1 MTQHNNTS
9 LYQPEIETL
18 SRNDIHA
25 VQLEKLKKQVA
36 MVYEKVEWY
45 RNKMDEMGVSPSDIQ
60 TLEDVKK
67 LPFTDKTVLRDTFP
81 YGLFAVPLDE
91 IIELHAS
98 SGTTGKPIVVG
109 YTHHDMD
116 VWSDCIAR
124 LAMMA
129 GVKPGDRCQMAFG
142 YGMFTGGFGLHYG
155 LQKLGCMMIP
165 AGSGNTERHLQM
177 INDYGTT
184 VLIATPSYALHM
196 CEVGEKKGF
205 DWASSSLRI
214 GLFGGEPCPP
224 KMKEEIER
232 RMHITCTDNYGLAED
247 HFLWEVVNPE
257 TGEPVPEGEEG
268 ELVITPLD
276 KEGIPVLRYRTHDL
290 TYVVTEKC
298 ECGRS
303 HARMKKVRK
312 RSDDMLIIRGT
323 NVFPSQ
329 VEDIL
334 SGIKG
339 VTPFYRIEVDNETG
353 LDRMKIKVEIEP
365 SALSDSYEEMD
376 RFRKMIAT
384 KLKETMLVA
393 SEVQLIEPGGI
404 ERSFGKTKH
413 VIDHRK

>member
-129 GVKPGDRCQMAFG
+129 GVKIAVRWLLAMACSLVALVYIMAF
-142 YGMFTGGFGLHYG
+142 
-155 LQKLGCMMIP
+155 K
-165 AGSGNTERHLQM
+165 S
-177 INDYGTT
+177 
-184 VLIATPSYALHM
+184 
-196 CEVGEKKGF
+196 
-205 DWASSSLRI
+205 
-214 GLFGGEPCPP
+214 
-224 KMKEEIER
+224 
-232 RMHITCTDNYGLAED
+232 
-247 HFLWEVVNPE
+247 
-257 TGEPVPEGEEG
+257 
-268 ELVITPLD
+268 
-276 KEGIPVLRYRTHDL
+276 
-290 TYVVTEKC
+290 
-298 ECGRS
+298 
-303 HARMKKVRK
+303 
-312 RSDDMLIIRGT
+312 
-323 NVFPSQ
+323 
-329 VEDIL
+329 
-334 SGIKG
+334 
-339 VTPFYRIEVDNETG
+339 
-353 LDRMKIKVEIEP
+353 
-365 SALSDSYEEMD
+365 
-376 RFRKMIAT
+376 
-384 KLKETMLVA
+384 
-393 SEVQLIEPGGI
+393 
-404 ERSFGKTKH
+404 
-413 VIDHRK
+413 

>member
-142 YGMFTGGFGLHYG
+142 YGMFTGGFGIRVGCPIRSRAPQGSETLHRH
-155 LQKLGCMMIP
+155 KL
-165 AGSGNTERHLQM
+165 AL
-177 INDYGTT
+177 T
-184 VLIATPSYALHM
+184 VL
-196 CEVGEKKGF
+196 GQ
-205 DWASSSLRI
+205 DLR
-214 GLFGGEPCPP
+214 CA
-224 KMKEEIER
+224 
-232 RMHITCTDNYGLAED
+232 Y
-247 HFLWEVVNPE
+247 
-257 TGEPVPEGEEG
+257 
-268 ELVITPLD
+268 
-276 KEGIPVLRYRTHDL
+276 
-290 TYVVTEKC
+290 
-298 ECGRS
+298 
-303 HARMKKVRK
+303 
-312 RSDDMLIIRGT
+312 
-323 NVFPSQ
+323 
-329 VEDIL
+329 
-334 SGIKG
+334 
-339 VTPFYRIEVDNETG
+339 
-353 LDRMKIKVEIEP
+353 
-365 SALSDSYEEMD
+365 
-376 RFRKMIAT
+376 
-384 KLKETMLVA
+384 
-393 SEVQLIEPGGI
+393 
-404 ERSFGKTKH
+404 ERSRRLDVLQDKPS
-413 VIDHRK
+413 